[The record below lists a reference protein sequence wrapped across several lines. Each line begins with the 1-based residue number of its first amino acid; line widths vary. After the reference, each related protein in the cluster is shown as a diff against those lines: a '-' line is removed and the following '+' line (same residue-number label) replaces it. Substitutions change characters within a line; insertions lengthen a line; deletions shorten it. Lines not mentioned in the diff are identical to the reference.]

1 MIPRFSRRS
10 RPLSARQPCDN
21 PAPRDLGT
29 RPSLRFYGFPV
40 GELETTM
47 RLATPLLMLVC
58 FLAAPVRTSAQGGSA
73 CNTLPNA
80 AAVRQAL
87 QAVVN
92 QAGQPNGG
100 LDNNMWASVVNRDGE
115 VCSVV
120 FSGNDRGDQWPGSRV
135 ISAQKANTANAFS
148 LPAGSAGILPGL
160 SLSTANLYS
169 AVQPGGSLF
178 GLQESN
184 PVNTHAAYGGNA
196 GNQGLNDSMV
206 GETIGGVNVFGGGL
220 ALYDLTGRLVGGIGV
235 SGDTSCTDHVVA
247 WKVRHLLNLDSVP
260 TGVAPGGTDNMIQDI
275 ATNASG
281 HPVSSSG
288 FGHPACLNNPSP
300 ALLQAACPTGPSA
313 SLVACIAAVVTP

>member
-1 MIPRFSRRS
+1 
-10 RPLSARQPCDN
+10 
-21 PAPRDLGT
+21 
-29 RPSLRFYGFPV
+29 
-40 GELETTM
+40 M
-47 RLATPLLMLVC
+47 RIVTLWFILAC
-58 FLAAPVRTSAQGGSA
+58 FLAAPFRASAQGGSA
-73 CNTLPNA
+73 CSNLPDPA
-80 AAVRQAL
+80 ALRQAL

-92 QAGQPNGG
+92 QPGQPNGG

-120 FSGNDRGDQWPGSRV
+120 FSGGDRGDQWPGSRV

-148 LPAGSAGILPGL
+148 LPAGSAGILSGL

-184 PVNTHAAYGGNA
+184 PVNTHAAYGSHP
-196 GNQGLNDSMV
+196 GNQGLPNDPMV
-206 GETIGGVNVFGGGL
+206 GEVIGGVNVFGGGL
-220 ALYDLTGRLVGGIGV
+220 ALYDLTGRLVGGLGV

-275 ATNASG
+275 GLNATG
-281 HPVSSSG
+281 HSVSSSG
-288 FGHPACLNNPSP
+288 FGHPTCLNNPSP

-313 SLVACIAAVVTP
+313 SLAACPAANVTP